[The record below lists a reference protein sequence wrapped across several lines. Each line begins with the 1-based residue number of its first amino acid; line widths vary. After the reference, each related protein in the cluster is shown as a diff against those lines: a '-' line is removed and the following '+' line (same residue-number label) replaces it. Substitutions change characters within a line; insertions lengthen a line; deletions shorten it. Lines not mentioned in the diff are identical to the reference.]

1 MCGLITTV
9 DHSTPCTRARTQ
21 ERSKLLIGQ
30 NFTQEFFAAGFVEI
44 VGEYFVWISFILA
57 HTIYNQPSLLVHTE
71 QNKIK
76 MSFDTSG
83 SEMSIT
89 TKNPTFKNGLED
101 GPPTRF
107 W

>member
-1 MCGLITTV
+1 V
-9 DHSTPCTRARTQ
+9 PFF
-21 ERSKLLIGQ
+21 Q
-30 NFTQEFFAAGFVEI
+30 NKIAPRIYLFL
-44 VGEYFVWISFILA
+44 ILA
-57 HTIYNQPSLLVHTE
+57 HIITKLCPHTE